1 MYTVCASVRVMHVC
15 VDNVRIILVDLGWES
30 LEGGKV
36 FRRSAGKA
44 AVRVG
49 IRIRMDWGK
58 RGKKW
63 GEGGGK
69 RYFEKGGW

>member
-1 MYTVCASVRVMHVC
+1 M
-15 VDNVRIILVDLGWES
+15 ES

-63 GEGGGK
+63 GEGGGEAV
-69 RYFEKGGW
+69 F